1 MYYVRPTK
9 YEIMPA
15 LFLISLFLL
24 VLFDARLLRE
34 QHEEEYQ
41 LVFDDAPPE
50 KWAFY
55 TSFLF
60 VVMLPIY
67 LLRRKQLKA
76 AVPQGAGEEPVH
88 PSGRRLASDAAGVV
102 LLWFCLEL
110 FGIILLSGVMS
121 GLPLFESQ
129 LSKMVLITVFSS
141 LLMVVL
147 IYRTTRHY
155 PQGFRGSTGLR
166 QEQERTSLLRSGV
179 IPFVLGLGFA
189 FFSATLLMSRKVQ
202 PDTPLT
208 ELIAAT
214 DSMVPVLA
222 FLAVAIFLAPFLE
235 EIVFR
240 GYFFGVLRRYKGET
254 VAVVA
259 VAASFA
265 VLHFDQYWGDWLAIA
280 LVTFLGFA
288 LTLVRSWSGSTLAS
302 IITHYSYNFFVT
314 LIPIV
319 TLLVS
324 NPSYVQYMVS
334 YEQLTA
340 AQKETLL
347 QESIERN
354 PDFYEAYND
363 LAWLYAQEKQ
373 NLEEALDVINQAL
386 RHDPDNAAYLDTKA
400 EVLHA
405 MGREEEEAAIE
416 EGLAEK
422 HPHNPLSRRQLE
434 KFRKGKEE

>member
-1 MYYVRPTK
+1 M
-9 YEIMPA
+9 MPA
-15 LFLISLFLL
+15 LLLISLFLL

-34 QHEEEYQ
+34 QHEEEYR

-76 AVPQGAGEEPVH
+76 AVPRGAAEGSVRI
-88 PSGRRLASDAAGVV
+88 SGRRLASDAAGVM

-110 FGIILLSGVMS
+110 FGIILLYGTMS
-121 GLPLFESQ
+121 RLPLFESQ
-129 LSKMVLITVFSS
+129 LSKMLLITVFSS

-147 IYRTTRHY
+147 IYRSTRHY
-155 PQGFRGSTGLR
+155 PQGFRGSIGFR
-166 QEQERTSLLRSGV
+166 QEQERTSFLRSGV

-189 FFSATLLMSRKVQ
+189 FFSATLLMNRDIQ
-202 PDTPLT
+202 PETPLT

-222 FLAVAIFLAPFLE
+222 FLAMAIFLAPFLE

-240 GYFFGVLRRYKGET
+240 GYFFGVLRRYKGEA

-280 LVTFLGFA
+280 LVTLLGFA
-288 LTLVRSWSGSTLAS
+288 LTLVRSWSGSTAAS

-314 LIPIV
+314 LIPIA

-324 NPSYVQYMVS
+324 NPAYVQYVVS
-334 YEQLTA
+334 YEQLTSV
-340 AQKETLL
+340 QKETLL
-347 QESIERN
+347 QESIEHD
-354 PDFYEAYND
+354 PDFYEAHND
-363 LAWLYAQEKQ
+363 LAWLYAQEKR
-373 NLEEALDVINQAL
+373 NLEEALDLVDQAL
-386 RHDPDNAAYLDTKA
+386 RYDPDNTAYLDTKA
-400 EVLHA
+400 EVLYV
-405 MGREEEEAAIE
+405 MGRGEEAA
-416 EGLAEK
+416 
-422 HPHNPLSRRQLE
+422 
-434 KFRKGKEE
+434 KE